1 MKTLVH
7 LFEDCV
13 KKYTDHVYLLE
24 KKNTAFKGSTYGEVR
39 EKVIQFAAGL
49 MQLGVNKGDRFALL
63 AEGRNEWV
71 ISEIG
76 MFYVGAVDVPLSIK
90 LTEPSEIKFRI
101 RHSGA
106 RFIITSKQQSKKIN
120 PLLKEMDTVEKV
132 ILLDPKDTYD
142 NHEIYFGDILQ
153 QGKAFLKT
161 REKDFIERR
170 DSVEPDDYANICYTS
185 GTTADPKGIILTHKN
200 YLANIKQSL
209 TLFSVPPEWTTLLF
223 LPWDHAFA
231 HTCGIYTLMA
241 CGASMAA
248 LQIGETAIETTKN
261 IPINIKEIRPH
272 FLMSVPTLAKSFRK
286 NIEKGIRDKGKV
298 AEGLFRAG
306 LRIAYAYNG
315 TGWDKGKGLR
325 ILLKPLTMLFD
336 RILFSKVREAFGGRL
351 KFFIGGG
358 ALLDIEL
365 QRFFYA
371 IGIPMYQGYGLTE
384 ASPVI
389 SSNNPGKHK
398 IGSSGPVARFMEIKI
413 CDADGNELPPGEK
426 GEIVIKGDNVMAG
439 YWQNPEATAETVRD
453 GWLFTGDMGYLTK
466 EGFLYVLGR
475 FKSLLIADDGEKFSP
490 EGIEEALVQQ
500 SKFIEQCMLYNN
512 QNAYTTA
519 LIYPNV
525 QNLRSWMTA
534 HNLEAGS
541 PEMHEEIIKLIEQQ
555 IDQFTAGGKFENQ
568 FPHRWLPSTFALITE
583 GFTEENRLINSLMKM
598 VRPKIIDF
606 YHDRIQTMYTPQGK
620 NIFNEK
626 NRQALEVLLKV

>member
-1 MKTLVH
+1 MKTLID

-13 KKYTDHVYLLE
+13 KKYTGNVYLLE
-24 KKNTAFKGSTYGEVR
+24 KKNTAFSGTTYGEIKETVY
-39 EKVIQFAAGL
+39 QFAAGL
-49 MQLGVNKGDRFALL
+49 IQLGVNKGDRIAML

-90 LTEPSEIKFRI
+90 LTEPSEIKFRLK
-101 RHSGA
+101 HSGA
-106 RFIITSKQQSKKIN
+106 RFIITSKQQAKKIN
-120 PLLKEMDTVEKV
+120 PLLKEIDTIEKI
-132 ILLDPKDTYD
+132 ILFDPQATYAS
-142 NHEIYFGDILQ
+142 HEKYFGNILES
-153 QGKAFLKT
+153 GKEFLKIHEKAFT
-161 REKDFIERR
+161 ERWQ
-170 DSVEPDDYANICYTS
+170 SLGPDDPANICYTS
-185 GTTADPKGIILTHKN
+185 GTTADPKGIVLTHKN

-209 TLFSVPPEWTTLLF
+209 SLFSVPPEWTTLLF

-241 CGASMAA
+241 CGASMAS
-248 LQIGETAIETTKN
+248 LQVGETGIETTKN

-286 NIEKGIRDKGKV
+286 NIEKGIREKGKM
-298 AEGLFRAG
+298 AERLFRLG
-306 LRIAYAYNG
+306 LHIAYAFNG
-315 TGWDKGKGLR
+315 NGLDKGKGLR
-325 ILLKPLTMLFD
+325 ILLKPLNVLFD
-336 RILFSKVREAFGGRL
+336 KILFSKVREAFGGRL
-351 KFFIGGG
+351 EFFIGGG
-358 ALLDIEL
+358 ALLDIDL

-398 IGSSGPVARFMEIKI
+398 MGSSGPVARYMEIKI
-413 CDADGNELPPGEK
+413 CDSEGHELPLEVK

-439 YWQNPEATAETVRD
+439 YWNNPEATAETIKN
-453 GWLFTGDMGYLTK
+453 GWLYTGDMGYMTK

-475 FKSLLIADDGEKFSP
+475 FKSLLIGDDGEKFSP
-490 EGIEEALVQQ
+490 EGIEETIVQQ

-519 LIYPNV
+519 LVYPNL
-525 QNLRSWMTA
+525 QALKTWMA
-534 HNLEAGS
+534 DHHMQADDEEACK
-541 PEMHEEIIKLIEQQ
+541 EIIQLIEHQ
-555 IDQFTAGGKFENQ
+555 IDQFTAGGKFENM

-583 GFTEENRLINSLMKM
+583 AFSEENRLINSLMKM
-598 VRPKIIDF
+598 VRPKINDF
-606 YHDRIQTMYTPQGK
+606 YNERIQYMYTPQGK
-620 NIFNEK
+620 NIYNDQNIK
-626 NRQALEVLLKV
+626 ALQVLLK